1 MHHFLEASLPQYI
14 RTVLQPAY
22 ARRYRALMSAV
33 EEYLV
38 PLGVVVPAP
47 DKSGIG
53 GGYFVWLKLPSGIDA
68 ELVARKASDEEA
80 LILPPGSTF
89 QVHGDTRNNQN
100 VFRNDFRLCF
110 AWAEEKLLAEGIK
123 RLASVIRRIQNDQ

>member
-33 EEYLV
+33 VEYLV

-47 DKSGIG
+47 DTSGIG

-80 LILPPGSTF
+80 LVLPPGSTF
-89 QVHGDTRNNQN
+89 QSMATR
-100 VFRNDFRLCF
+100 
-110 AWAEEKLLAEGIK
+110 GT
-123 RLASVIRRIQNDQ
+123 IRTCLEMTSGCVLRGLKKSFLRRVSKDWQA

>member
-1 MHHFLEASLPQYI
+1 MHHLLEASLPQYI

-22 ARRYRALMSAV
+22 ARRYHALMSAV
-33 EEYLV
+33 KEELI

-47 DKSGIG
+47 DISGIG
-53 GGYFVWLKLPSGIDA
+53 GGYFVWLTLPRGIDA
-68 ELVARKASDEEA
+68 ELVARKASEEEA
-80 LILPPGSTF
+80 LVLPPGSTF
-89 QVHGDTRNNQN
+89 QVHGDTLDSQN

-123 RLASVIRRIQNDQ
+123 RLARVIRQIQNDQ

>member
-1 MHHFLEASLPQYI
+1 MHRLLETSLPQYI

-33 EEYLV
+33 KENLV

-47 DKSGIG
+47 DISGIG
-53 GGYFVWLKLPSGIDA
+53 GGYFVWLQLPGDIDA

-80 LILPPGSTF
+80 LVLPPGSTF
-89 QVHGDTRNNQN
+89 QVHGDTMDIQN
-100 VFRNDFRLCF
+100 VFRHDFRLCF
-110 AWAEEKLLAEGIK
+110 AWAEEKLLAEGVK
-123 RLASVIRRIQNDQ
+123 RLARVIRRIQSDL